1 MKHHLT
7 QNEFVSRLTDL
18 NIQICAAMD
27 QGSLQAFV
35 ELDSDRQSLIH
46 QHIGCFDMQNDSE
59 FVEFLQKVQDDI
71 DVELLKLQKKARDFV
86 RDTSTRHKTL
96 QNYKTTAL

>member
-18 NIQICAAMD
+18 NVQICAAMD

-35 ELDSDRQSLIH
+35 ELDSDRQSLIQ
-46 QHIGCFDMQNDSE
+46 QHIDCFDMQNDSE

-71 DVELLKLQKKARDFV
+71 EVELLKLQKKARDFV

-96 QNYKTTAL
+96 QNYKMTNL

>member
-7 QNEFVSRLTDL
+7 QNEFVSQLTDL
-18 NIQICAAMD
+18 NVKICAAMD

-35 ELDSDRQSLIH
+35 ELDSDRHSLI
-46 QHIGCFDMQNDSE
+46 QEHIGCFDMKNDSE

-71 DVELLKLQKKARDFV
+71 EVELLKLQKKSKDFV

>member
-1 MKHHLT
+1 MKHYLT

-18 NIQICAAMD
+18 NAQICAAMD

-35 ELDSDRQSLIH
+35 ELDSDRQSLIQ
-46 QHIGCFDMQNDSE
+46 QHIDCFDMQNDSE

-71 DVELLKLQKKARDFV
+71 EVELLKLQKKSKDFV

-96 QNYKTTAL
+96 QNYKMTNL

>member
-18 NIQICAAMD
+18 NVQICAAMD

-35 ELDSDRQSLIH
+35 ELDSDRQSLIQ
-46 QHIGCFDMQNDSE
+46 QHIGCFDVQNDSE

-71 DVELLKLQKKARDFV
+71 DVELLKLQKTRDFV

-96 QNYKTTAL
+96 QNYKTTTL

>member
-18 NIQICAAMD
+18 NVQICAAMD
-27 QGSLQAFV
+27 QGSLQTFV
-35 ELDSDRQSLIH
+35 ELDSDRQSLIQ

-59 FVEFLQKVQDDI
+59 FVEFLQMVQDDI
-71 DVELLKLQKKARDFV
+71 EVELLKLQKNARDFV

-96 QNYKTTAL
+96 QNYKLTNF

>member
-1 MKHHLT
+1 MKQHLT

-18 NIQICAAMD
+18 NVQICAAMD

-35 ELDSDRQSLIH
+35 ELDSDRQSLIQ
-46 QHIGCFDMQNDSE
+46 QHIGCFDVQNDSE

-71 DVELLKLQKKARDFV
+71 DVELLKLQKARDFV